1 MLFKIFSPIWM
12 ILKTTSFWQNNYLIL
27 REFKYFPKVA
37 ILALLFSLLAAAFE
51 GIGLGLLLSFLQNL
65 TSPQAEPIRTGVS
78 WFDIW
83 ILGVNTSA
91 TSRLYRISALIWLS
105 TCIRALFNYLT
116 NIYTEFS
123 QIKLTDRLRKQVFEQ
138 LLSVNLSYFSTSKS
152 GELINTI
159 TSEIERFRQV
169 FNGSAFLF
177 TRSLAVIVYLSSI
190 FLISWQLTLLSIMLF
205 GLMAAGLSNLNKRIR
220 ESSFEVSTAN
230 GQFSTTAIELIGG
243 MRTVW
248 SFATQDFE
256 RRRYYQASDYVVRTS
271 AKTASLWSMIKP
283 LAEVVATTILI
294 AMIIIAFNGL
304 LTNGVIQVASL
315 LTFLFILVRL
325 VPIIQDLNSI
335 RGVLS
340 SLHGSSE
347 NIKELLRTD
356 NKTYFQNGAI
366 EFSGI
371 CRSIELIDVDFSYH
385 ADQSILK
392 NITLSI
398 ERGKLTALVG
408 ASGAGKTTLAD
419 LITRFYDPTDGQI
432 LIDGID
438 LQQMEISSFRRK
450 LAVVSQDTFIFNTSV
465 RNNIA
470 YGTENATDQDIKQ
483 AAQLANALEFIQDM
497 PEGFETI
504 LGDRGVRLSGGQRQR
519 IAIARALLRDPEILI
534 LDEATSALDSVSE
547 RLIQESLEKLSMG
560 RTVITIAHRL
570 STISKADKV
579 VVLDQGRIVEQGTY
593 QELLAQREHL
603 WKYHQ
608 MQYAGEHST

>member
-1 MLFKIFSPIWM
+1 MCFKLSSPFLAL
-12 ILKTTSFWQNNYLIL
+12 LKATSFWKNNYLIL

-37 ILALLFSLLAAAFE
+37 ILAIIFSLLAAAFE
-51 GIGLGLLLSFLQNL
+51 GVGLGLLLSFLQSL
-65 TSPQAEPIRTGVS
+65 TSPQAEPIRTGIS

-105 TCIRALFNYLT
+105 TCTRALFNYLT

-123 QIKLTDRLRKQVFEQ
+123 QIKLTDRLRKQVLEQ
-138 LLSVNLSYFSTSKS
+138 LLSVSLSYFSTSKS

-190 FLISWQLTLLSIMLF
+190 FLISWQLTLISIMLF
-205 GLMAAGLSNLNKRIR
+205 GLMAVGLSNLNKRIR
-220 ESSFEVSTAN
+220 ESSFEISTAN
-230 GQFSTTAIELIGG
+230 GQFSTTAIELISG

-256 RRRYYQASDYVVRTS
+256 RRRYYQASDYVVKTS
-271 AKTASLWSMIKP
+271 AKTARLWSMIKP

-294 AMIIIAFNGL
+294 AMIIIAFNGFL
-304 LTNGVIQVASL
+304 SNGAIPVASL

-356 NKTYFQNGAI
+356 NKTYFHNGTI
-366 EFSGI
+366 EFPGI
-371 CRSIELIDVDFSYH
+371 RRSIELIDVDFSYN

-398 ERGKLTALVG
+398 EWGKLTALVG

-419 LITRFYDPTDGQI
+419 LITRFYDPNDGQI
-432 LIDGID
+432 LIDGVD
-438 LQQMEISSFRRK
+438 LREIEIRSFRRK

-470 YGTENATDQDIKQ
+470 YGTENATNQAIEQ

-497 PEGFETI
+497 PEGFDTI

-519 IAIARALLRDPEILI
+519 IAIARALLCDPEILI

-547 RLIQESLEKLSMG
+547 RLIQDSLEKLSMG

-608 MQYAGEHST
+608 MQYAGEHLT